1 MPCPLP
7 RRPARQLLSSLCHE
21 LWQAK
26 GCTDTG
32 IRMSISPCSRPRERE
47 QETQLPSF
55 TTCRSLGGETETE
68 GRCGLP
74 YHPPPAT
81 PSQWG
86 IGGVTVI
93 RMGPGSETERRGQWP
108 SSKIGST
115 QNYPPFWH
123 LVQGWGSSRPP
134 LAPTLSFPKTTIRF
148 NNLLEGPRELSKTV
162 TLWL

>member
-86 IGGVTVI
+86 MGGGHSYKDGPWLRDREERPVTQFKDWEY
-93 RMGPGSETERRGQWP
+93 PKPP
-108 SSKIGST
+108 SLLASST
-115 QNYPPFWH
+115 R
-123 LVQGWGSSRPP
+123 LGI
-134 LAPTLSFPKTTIRF
+134 LKTTTGTHF
-148 NNLLEGPRELSKTV
+148 EFP
-162 TLWL
+162 